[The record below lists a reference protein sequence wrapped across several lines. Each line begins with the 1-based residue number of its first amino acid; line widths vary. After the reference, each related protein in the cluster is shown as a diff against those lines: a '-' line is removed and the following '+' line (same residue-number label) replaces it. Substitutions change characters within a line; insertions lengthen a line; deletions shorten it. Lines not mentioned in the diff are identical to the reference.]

1 VSATANE
8 RTGVLVVRVWVEGD
22 APPRARLTA
31 TDDLAA
37 PAQEEFAASGV
48 DEIVATVRGWLERFV
63 QPGAG

>member
-1 VSATANE
+1 
-8 RTGVLVVRVWVEGD
+8 VRVWVEGD